1 MPRSRPS
8 TSPLSFH
15 GPTGQYYVT
24 RARKRIYLGTD
35 PKEALKK
42 YYRLALGGGQPARPE
57 CDRTLTAKELA
68 NRFIA
73 AQQANWRD
81 PEGTLRCYADWLGRF
96 LKDHPGLLAT
106 DFTVEKFASW
116 KLSLRRRE
124 YSAESINHF
133 LSAVRAM
140 YAFAADIELLPAVPR
155 LRRVRNEPCPKI
167 GSRQKPIYTAD
178 ELRKLLDGA
187 DLQLKGM
194 LLLGLNCGFGPK
206 DLADL
211 RWDDIC
217 DGRVTLPRSKTGVCQ
232 TYALWPETEAHLGQI
247 RESRRELRE
256 RIAKRNPTASDDGH
270 IFVTRYWRPWNKDAT
285 AEEFRKLCT
294 RVDVPCYGFYRLR
307 HCASTAMSLVAT
319 PHVHRKFMRH
329 SQLQTQVTY
338 THTPDDEVDSAV
350 MRARERLLGL
360 TISNSGNGQGLV
372 GGVAGMRAA
381 PAGQAGRD
389 APETRSRL
397 PA

>member
-1 MPRSRPS
+1 MPRIRPS

-15 GPTGQYYVT
+15 GPTGQYYIT
-24 RARKRIYLGTD
+24 RARKRVYLGAD
-35 PKEALKK
+35 AKEALKK
-42 YYRLALGGGQPARPE
+42 YYRLAIGGGPPVRPE

-81 PEGTLRCYADWLGRF
+81 PEGTLRCYTDWLGRF
-96 LKDHPGLLAT
+96 LKDHPGLLAA
-106 DFTVEKFASW
+106 DFTVEMFATW

-140 YAFAADIELLPAVPR
+140 YAFAADVELLPAVPR

-167 GSRQKPIYTAD
+167 GSRLKPLYTAG
-178 ELRKLLDGA
+178 ELQKLLNGA
-187 DLQLKGM
+187 EPQLKGM

-211 RWDDIC
+211 LWDDIS

-232 TYALWPETEAHLGQI
+232 TYALWPETEAHLEQI

-256 RIAKRNPTASDDGH
+256 RIARRNPAASDNGH
-270 IFVTRYWRPWNKDAT
+270 VFVTRYWRPWNKDAT
-285 AEEFRKLCT
+285 AEEFRKLCK
-294 RVDVPCYGFYRLR
+294 RVGVPCYGFYRLR

-338 THTPDDEVDSAV
+338 THTPDGEVDAAV
-350 MRARERLLGL
+350 MKAREKLLV
-360 TISNSGNGQGLV
+360 TATSG
-372 GGVAGMRAA
+372 
-381 PAGQAGRD
+381 
-389 APETRSRL
+389 
-397 PA
+397 